1 MTKYYITLDKI
12 YKLDELTRSEFFGK
26 GNYIAVSKYPN
37 SNVILDRH
45 LLSNF
50 YWNGNIKL
58 YNFYEELIKLC
69 DKPDLTIYLYATPE
83 TRYNRLK
90 ERNIND
96 FDLNDP
102 TVLVDDMKMK
112 DLIK

>member
-1 MTKYYITLDKI
+1 
-12 YKLDELTRSEFFGK
+12 
-26 GNYIAVSKYPN
+26 
-37 SNVILDRH
+37 
-45 LLSNF
+45 LSNF

-69 DKPDLTIYLYATPE
+69 GKPDLTIYLYATPE

-102 TVLVDDMKMK
+102 TVLVDDMKKNIEFLEYFGFKYKIVYTDNKSINEVCKEVDFIMK